1 MPSVVD
7 NKTIF
12 AFLGLLFGI
21 TIAVFMVERSE
32 RPQLERMVLT
42 PEELKW
48 STLAAYAMPGL
59 EQVNLVGDPALPGR
73 YTIRLKFPKGYRVAP
88 HTHPDSR
95 EVTVL
100 SGTFANGYGDT
111 FDPAKLRKLPPGSFY
126 TEPSDMPHF
135 IEVHEDVVLQVTG
148 TGPSGRHFLHGP
160 DDHDFKPSAK

>member
-1 MPSVVD
+1 MKIMSNIADHKLTLAV
-7 NKTIF
+7 
-12 AFLGLLFGI
+12 LGLAFGMS
-21 TIAVFMVERSE
+21 IAMFIVERSD
-32 RPQLERMVLT
+32 RQPKLASIVLT
-42 PEELKW
+42 PEELQW

-111 FDPAKLRKLPPGSFY
+111 FDPAKLRRLQPGSFY
-126 TEPSDMPHF
+126 TEPSDVPHF
-135 IEVHEDVVLQVTG
+135 
-148 TGPSGRHFLHGP
+148 
-160 DDHDFKPSAK
+160 

>member
-1 MPSVVD
+1 MFDLADRKASLAV
-7 NKTIF
+7 
-12 AFLGLLFGI
+12 LGLAFGLS
-21 TIAVFMVERSE
+21 IAMFLVERGE
-32 RPQLERMVLT
+32 QPAKLAAMVVT

-48 STLAAYAMPGL
+48 STLAAYAMPGI

-100 SGTFANGYGDT
+100 SGTFANGYGNT
-111 FDPAKLRKLPPGSFY
+111 FDASKLKKLPAGSFY
-126 TEPSDMPHF
+126 TEPSDVPHF
-135 IEVHEDVVLQVTG
+135 IEVQDDVVLQVTG

-160 DDHDFKPSAK
+160 KDHNE

>member
-1 MPSVVD
+1 MPIVVD

-32 RPQLERMVLT
+32 RPQLERMVVT
-42 PEELKW
+42 PDELKW

-59 EQVNLVGDPALPGR
+59 EQVNLMGDPALPGR
-73 YTIRLKFPKGYRVAP
+73 YTIRLKFPKGYRIAP

-111 FDPAKLRKLPPGSFY
+111 FDATKLRKLKAGSYY
-126 TEPSDMPHF
+126 TEPSDVPHF
-135 IEVHEDVVLQVTG
+135 IQVEEDVVLQVTG
-148 TGPSGRHFLHGP
+148 VGPSGRHFIQGKEVTH
-160 DDHDFKPSAK
+160 

>member
-1 MPSVVD
+1 MFSLADRKASLAV
-7 NKTIF
+7 
-12 AFLGLLFGI
+12 LGLAFGMS
-21 TIAVFMVERSE
+21 IAMFVVERGE
-32 RPQLERMVLT
+32 QQPKLTAMVVT

-48 STLAAYAMPGL
+48 STLAAYAMPGI

-100 SGTFANGYGDT
+100 SGTFANGYGNT
-111 FDPAKLRKLPPGSFY
+111 FDTSKLKMLPPGSFY
-126 TEPSDMPHF
+126 TEPSDVPHF
-135 IEVHEDVVLQVTG
+135 IEVQDDVVLQVTG

-160 DDHDFKPSAK
+160 QDHQE